1 MAKFDVDAGK
11 FWIFFLLTY
20 TNAFCITALYRMFS
34 ALCPTLD
41 DAIRFSGMA
50 LNICIIYAGYVIPKT
65 QLLHDSIW
73 FGWLFHLNPMGYLFE
88 AILANEFT
96 GRTMK
101 CAGSMIVPRG
111 EGYDNFPQYQGCVIA
126 SGTPGNLNISGDE
139 FIEAQYSYT
148 RSHLWRNF
156 GVVIAWTALY
166 IIVTIVATETIS
178 FVAPGSVILRFRKSK
193 KSKRVIDANKAKDEE
208 NAGGLAVTDWL
219 NGDRSGDE
227 VEKIIDS
234 KTVFTFKEIE
244 YTIPYNGGERKLLN
258 KVSGYA
264 KPGIM
269 VALMGASGAGK

>member
-1 MAKFDVDAGK
+1 
-11 FWIFFLLTY
+11 
-20 TNAFCITALYRMFS
+20 
-34 ALCPTLD
+34 
-41 DAIRFSGMA
+41 
-50 LNICIIYAGYVIPKT
+50 
-65 QLLHDSIW
+65 
-73 FGWLFHLNPMGYLFE
+73 MGYLFE